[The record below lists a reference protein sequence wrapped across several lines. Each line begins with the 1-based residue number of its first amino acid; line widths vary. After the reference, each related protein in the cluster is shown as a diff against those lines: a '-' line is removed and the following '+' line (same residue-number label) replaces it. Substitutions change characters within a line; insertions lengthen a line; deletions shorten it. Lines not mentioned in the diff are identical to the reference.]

1 MFLEEGLRSKII
13 IYVTLATIAM
23 IHLTPLLLLVA
34 MLFSTNGLHNEWTLD
49 LHSLHGAES
58 RRLL

>member
-1 MFLEEGLRSKII
+1 MFLEEGLRFFSKT

-23 IHLTPLLLLVA
+23 IHLTPLLLA

-58 RRLL
+58 RGLL